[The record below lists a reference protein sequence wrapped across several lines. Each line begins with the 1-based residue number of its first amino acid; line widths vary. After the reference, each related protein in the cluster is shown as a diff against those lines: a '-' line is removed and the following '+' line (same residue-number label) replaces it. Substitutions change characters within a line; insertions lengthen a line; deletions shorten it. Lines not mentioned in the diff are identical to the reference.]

1 MLLKT
6 YLIWVG
12 IASVLCALAFFVDK
26 RAAAHPGR
34 RRIPEISLLAL
45 ISLGGS
51 IGGLFGI
58 YFLRHKRRCR
68 TKFHFHV
75 IVILAC
81 VVQAGLL
88 FLIIG
93 KNRGLL

>member
-6 YLIWVG
+6 YFIWVG
-12 IASVLCALAFFVDK
+12 IANVLCALAFFVDK

-34 RRIPEISLLAL
+34 RRIPEVSLLAL
-45 ISLGGS
+45 ISFGGS

-58 YFLRHKRRCR
+58 YLLRHKRNCR

-75 IVILAC
+75 IAVLSCA
-81 VVQAGLL
+81 VQAGLL
-88 FLIIG
+88 FLILG
-93 KNRGLL
+93 RQGGLL